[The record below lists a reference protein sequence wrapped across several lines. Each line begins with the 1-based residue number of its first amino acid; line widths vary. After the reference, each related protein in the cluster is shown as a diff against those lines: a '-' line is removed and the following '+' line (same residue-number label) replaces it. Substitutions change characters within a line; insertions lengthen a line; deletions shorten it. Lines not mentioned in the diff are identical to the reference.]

1 MNSNNVFELLEA
13 DLRQA
18 VEALHY
24 TQPTPVQEQV
34 IPAFLQG
41 RDCLVQAKTG
51 SGKTAAYASRFA
63 NNVILKTGFRRR

>member
-1 MNSNNVFELLEA
+1 MNNNNVFDLLEA

-34 IPAFLQG
+34 IPAFLEG

-51 SGKTAAYASRFA
+51 SGKPRPTHSPFA
-63 NNVILKTGFRRR
+63 NNVILKTGFRKP

>member
-1 MNSNNVFELLEA
+1 MNNNNVFDLLEA

-34 IPAFLQG
+34 IPAF
-41 RDCLVQAKTG
+41 RKSEPSSATATAK
-51 SGKTAAYASRFA
+51 
-63 NNVILKTGFRRR
+63 

>member
-1 MNSNNVFELLEA
+1 MNNNNVFDLLEA

-34 IPAFLQG
+34 IPVFLEG
-41 RDCLVQAKTG
+41 RDCLVQEKLRPTH
-51 SGKTAAYASRFA
+51 SPFA
-63 NNVILKTGFRRR
+63 NNVILKTVFRKP